1 MNKSHADTQ
10 VIRENNA
17 TRSARRVR
25 ALAVHDS
32 RKPITTVV
40 DWQIA
45 EIERTF
51 TARYEW

>member
-1 MNKSHADTQ
+1 MNTSHADTQ

-17 TRSARRVR
+17 ARGARRVR

-32 RKPITTVV
+32 RKPITAVV